1 MFTKLFTAA
10 CTAAL
15 MSTLPLAAKG
25 PQLKIYHDDEHTDT
39 VTRATYYVIGVTT
52 PDAKAWVNGE
62 EAHVYKTGSFGGEVT
77 LKPGLN
83 KIPVKVT
90 ADGKSEKKTVEIY
103 YNNAPRQATRQSL
116 PATKALATPV
126 NIKSLPGAYFQ
137 YGNGGDRLGG
147 SKIGFVDAGIDMTAV
162 GETPN
167 LYKVQLSDNRYA
179 YIPKEYAAEGGEGA
193 TTVNTG
199 SWSLSNTGKSDRISV
214 SLPVRLPYTSR
225 TEIEPS
231 VLKVSL
237 YGATCN
243 SNWITQR
250 GNLDMIDFVDF
261 EQEESDVLTITI
273 RLKEQYQWGYTIAYA
288 GESSTLNIDVR
299 HRPASLELKDL
310 TIGLDAGHGGAYPG
324 AYSPSGLK
332 EKDVNLDIVLKAAQI
347 LRDKGANVVLTRD
360 GDTGPSMT
368 ERKQTW
374 REGNV
379 DLAISVHNNA
389 SGNPLVPMGTSAY
402 YKHLFNRQLASSLHQ
417 SMLSLGLANFG
428 LTGNFNFSLN
438 GPTDYPNALV
448 EVLFMSSLPEE
459 ELLADPEYRG
469 KLAAKIVEGLENY
482 LNMVKKSL

>member
-1 MFTKLFTAA
+1 MFKKLTAAAFTAA
-10 CTAAL
+10 
-15 MSTLPLAAKG
+15 MMVSLPVMAKDS
-25 PQLKIYHDDEHTDT
+25 LFKIYHDDEHTDT
-39 VTRATYYVIGVTT
+39 VTRPTYYVIGVTT
-52 PDAKAWVNGE
+52 PDAQAWVNGE
-62 EAHVYKTGSFGGEVT
+62 EAHVYKTGSFGGQVT

-90 ADGKSEKKTVEIY
+90 VKKKSEKKTVEIY
-103 YNNAPRQATRQSL
+103 YNDAPRKVAPRQSEPSTM
-116 PATKALATPV
+116 ALAQPV
-126 NIKSLPGAYFQ
+126 NIKTLPGAYFQ

-147 SKIGFVDAGIDMTAV
+147 SKIGFVDAGIEMTAV
-162 GETPN
+162 GETRN
-167 LYKVQLSDNRYA
+167 LYKVQLSDNRYT
-179 YIPKEYAAEGGEGA
+179 YLPKEYAEVGGEGK

-199 SWSLSNTGKSDRISV
+199 SWSLSNNGKADRISI
-214 SLPVRLPYTSR
+214 SLPVKLPYTSR
-225 TEIEPS
+225 TEIDPS
-231 VLKVSL
+231 TIKVSL

-250 GNLDMIDFVDF
+250 GQLGMIEFVDF
-261 EQEESDVLTITI
+261 EQEESDVLTLTI
-273 RLKEQYQWGYTIAYA
+273 RLKEKYQWGYTISYS
-288 GESSTLNIDVR
+288 GSTLNIDVR
-299 HRPASLELKDL
+299 HCPASLDLKDL
-310 TIGLDAGHGGAYPG
+310 TIGLDAGHGGPYPG

-332 EKDVNLDIVLKAAQI
+332 EKDVNLDIVLKAADI
-347 LRDKGANVVLTRD
+347 LRKKGANVVLTRD

-368 ERKQTW
+368 ERKQIW

-389 SGNPLVPMGTSAY
+389 SGNPLIPMGTSAY
-402 YKHLFNRQLASSLHQ
+402 YKHIFDRQLAASLHQ

-482 LNMVKKSL
+482 LKMVKASK

>member
-1 MFTKLFTAA
+1 MFKKLTAAAFTAA
-10 CTAAL
+10 
-15 MSTLPLAAKG
+15 MMVSLPVMAKDS
-25 PQLKIYHDDEHTDT
+25 LFKIYHDDEHTDT
-39 VTRATYYVIGVTT
+39 VTRPTYYVIGVTT
-52 PDAKAWVNGE
+52 PDAQAWVNGE
-62 EAHVYKTGSFGGEVT
+62 EAHVYKTGSFGGQVT

-90 ADGKSEKKTVEIY
+90 VNKKSEKKTVEIY
-103 YNNAPRQATRQSL
+103 YNDAPRKVAPRQSEPSTM
-116 PATKALATPV
+116 ALAQPV
-126 NIKSLPGAYFQ
+126 NIKTLPGAYFQ

-147 SKIGFVDAGIDMTAV
+147 SKIGFVDAGIEMTAV
-162 GETPN
+162 GETRN
-167 LYKVQLSDNRYA
+167 LYKVQLSDNRYT
-179 YIPKEYAAEGGEGA
+179 YLPKEYAEVGGEGK

-199 SWSLSNTGKSDRISV
+199 SWSLSSNGKADRISI
-214 SLPVRLPYTSR
+214 SLPVKLPYTSR
-225 TEIEPS
+225 TEIDPS
-231 VLKVSL
+231 TIKVSL

-250 GNLDMIDFVDF
+250 GQLGMIEFVDF
-261 EQEESDVLTITI
+261 EQEESDVLTLTI
-273 RLKEQYQWGYTIAYA
+273 RLKEKYQWGYTISYS
-288 GESSTLNIDVR
+288 GSTLNIDVR
-299 HRPASLELKDL
+299 HCPASLDLKDL
-310 TIGLDAGHGGAYPG
+310 TIGLDAGHGGPYPG

-332 EKDVNLDIVLKAAQI
+332 EKDVNLDIVLKAADI
-347 LRDKGANVVLTRD
+347 LRKKGANVVLTRD

-368 ERKQTW
+368 ERKQIW

-389 SGNPLVPMGTSAY
+389 SGNPLIPMGTSAY
-402 YKHLFNRQLASSLHQ
+402 YKHIFDRQLAASLHQ

-482 LNMVKKSL
+482 LKMVKASK

>member
-1 MFTKLFTAA
+1 MFKKLTAVAFTAA
-10 CTAAL
+10 
-15 MSTLPLAAKG
+15 MMVSLPVMAKDS
-25 PQLKIYHDDEHTDT
+25 LFKIYHDDEHTDT
-39 VTRATYYVIGVTT
+39 VTRPTYYVIGVAT
-52 PDAKAWVNGE
+52 PDAQAWVNGE
-62 EAHVYKTGSFGGEVT
+62 EVHVYKTGSFGGQVT

-90 ADGKSEKKTVEIY
+90 VNKKSEKKTVEIF
-103 YNNAPRQATRQSL
+103 YNDAPRTASPRQSE
-116 PATKALATPV
+116 PATMALATPV

-147 SKIGFVDAGIDMTAV
+147 AKIGFVDAGIEMTAV
-162 GETPN
+162 GETKG

-179 YIPKEYAAEGGEGA
+179 YLPKEYAEQGGEGA

-199 SWSLSNTGKSDRISV
+199 SWSLSNNGKADRISI

-225 TEIEPS
+225 TEIDPS
-231 VLKVSL
+231 TIKVSL

-250 GNLDMIDFVDF
+250 GQLGMIEFVDF
-261 EQEESDVLTITI
+261 EQEESDVLTLTI
-273 RLKEQYQWGYTIAYA
+273 RLKEKFQWGYSISYS
-288 GESSTLNIDVR
+288 GSTLNIDVR
-299 HRPASLELKDL
+299 HCPASLDLKDL
-310 TIGLDAGHGGAYPG
+310 TIGLDAGHGGPYPG

-332 EKDVNLDIVLKAAQI
+332 EKDVNLDIVLKAADI
-347 LRDKGANVVLTRD
+347 LRKKGANVGLTRD

-368 ERKQTW
+368 ERKQIW

-379 DLAISVHNNA
+379 ALAISVHNNA
-389 SGNPLVPMGTSAY
+389 SGNPLIPMGTSAY
-402 YKHLFNRQLASSLHQ
+402 YKHIFDRQLASSLHQ

-459 ELLADPEYRG
+459 ELLAD
-469 KLAAKIVEGLENY
+469 
-482 LNMVKKSL
+482 